1 MGPLPDF
8 RQFSVH
14 AQSVK
19 PERCNYFM
27 YQEHSK
33 IRLGMVGGGQGAF
46 IGEVHRIAA
55 RLDDRYR
62 LVAGALSSNPDRA
75 KDSAAELGLD
85 PGRSYDDFITMAAV
99 ESAREDGI
107 EAVAIV
113 TPNHL
118 HYVPA
123 RAFLEAGIHVIC
135 DKPLTSSLQDART
148 LKEVAIQH
156 DALFAVTYNYSGYP
170 MVRQAREMIAAG
182 DLGTIRLI
190 QVEYPQDWLSTDL
203 ESSGQKQ
210 ASWRTDPAQAGAG
223 GSLGDIGTHAFH
235 LTEFITGLE
244 VESILADL
252 NSFVPGRRLDD
263 NAQVLLRFDNG
274 ARGSLWASQV
284 AVGHENGLRIRVY
297 GEKAGL
303 EWFQEQPNQLRFSP
317 LGDVPRMLTR
327 GSSKVGESAA
337 LATRIP
343 GGHPEGFLEAFAN
356 LYRDFADMV
365 VAHRKGN
372 TAVTEKSLV
381 PDIHAGVRGVEFVEA
396 AVASAATGNSWRS
409 LSEG

>member
-1 MGPLPDF
+1 MK
-8 RQFSVH
+8 QT
-14 AQSVK
+14 
-19 PERCNYFM
+19 N
-27 YQEHSK
+27 SK

-46 IGEVHRIAA
+46 IGEVHRMAA
-55 RLDDRYR
+55 RLDDRYQ

-75 KDSAAELGLD
+75 RESARELGLD
-85 PGRSYDDFITMAAV
+85 ADRSYDDFITMAAM

-135 DKPLTSSLQDART
+135 DKPLTSHADDARM
-148 LKEVAIQH
+148 LRDVARQH

-170 MVRQAREMIAAG
+170 MVRQAREMAAAG
-182 DLGTIRLI
+182 ELGNIRLV

-203 ESSGQKQ
+203 ENSGQKQ

-252 NSFVPGRRLDD
+252 NSFVAGRRLDD
-263 NAQVLLRFDNG
+263 NAQVLLRFSNG
-274 ARGSLWASQV
+274 ARGALWASQV

-297 GEKAGL
+297 GDQAGI
-303 EWFQEQPNQLRFSP
+303 EWFQEQPNQLRFTP
-317 LGDVPRMLTR
+317 LGDTPRILSR
-327 GSSKVGESAA
+327 GSTVVGESAA

-343 GGHPEGFLEAFAN
+343 GGHPEGYLEAFAN
-356 LYRDFADMV
+356 LYRDFADMIE
-365 VAHRKGN
+365 AHGN
-372 TAVTEKSLV
+372 NDTATMTASLV

-396 AVASAATGNSWRS
+396 AVASADDGNTWKN
-409 LSEG
+409 LE

>member
-1 MGPLPDF
+1 MNNE
-8 RQFSVH
+8 Q
-14 AQSVK
+14 
-19 PERCNYFM
+19 
-27 YQEHSK
+27 SK

-55 RLDDRYR
+55 RLDNRYQ

-75 KDSAAELGLD
+75 KESAAELGLAQNR
-85 PGRSYDDFITMAAV
+85 GYDDFVTMAAM

-107 EAVAIV
+107 EVVAIV

-135 DKPLTSSLQDART
+135 DKPLTSSLQDARA
-148 LKEVAIQH
+148 LQQVARQH
-156 DALFAVTYNYSGYP
+156 DVLFAVTYNYSGYP

-182 DLGTIRLI
+182 ELGSIRLV

-210 ASWRTDPAQAGAG
+210 ASWRTDPLQAGAG
-223 GSLGDIGTHAFH
+223 GSLGDIGTHAFQ
-235 LTEFITGLE
+235 LAEFVTGLQ

-274 ARGSLWASQV
+274 ARGCLWASQV

-317 LGDVPRMLTR
+317 LGDAPRVLTR
-327 GSSKVGESAA
+327 GSSVVGDSAA
-337 LATRIP
+337 QATRIP

-365 VAHRKGN
+365 IAHRNGDAGVIEN
-372 TAVTEKSLV
+372 SLV
-381 PDIHAGVRGVEFVEA
+381 PDLHAGVRGVEFVEA
-396 AVASAATGNSWRS
+396 AVASANSGNTWKSLEWNRS
-409 LSEG
+409 AAD

>member
-1 MGPLPDF
+1 MGT
-8 RQFSVH
+8 S
-14 AQSVK
+14 S
-19 PERCNYFM
+19 
-27 YQEHSK
+27 SK

-46 IGEVHRIAA
+46 IGEVHRMAA

-75 KDSAAELGLD
+75 RESAAGLGLD
-85 PGRSYDDFITMAAV
+85 PDRSYDDFITMAAM

-123 RAFLEAGIHVIC
+123 RAFMEAGIHVIC
-135 DKPLTSSLQDART
+135 DKPLTSSAEDART
-148 LKEVAIQH
+148 LREVARQH
-156 DALFAVTYNYSGYP
+156 DVLFAVTYNYSGYP
-170 MVRQAREMIAAG
+170 MVRQAREMIGAG
-182 DLGTIRLI
+182 ELGSIRLV
-190 QVEYPQDWLSTDL
+190 QVEYPQDWLSTDLESTDL

-235 LTEFITGLE
+235 LAEFITGLE

-252 NSFVPGRRLDD
+252 NSFVAGRRLDD
-263 NAQVLLRFDNG
+263 NAQVLLHFAGG
-274 ARGSLWASQV
+274 ARGALWASQV

-303 EWFQEQPNQLRFSP
+303 EWFQEQPNQLRLSP
-317 LGDVPRMLTR
+317 LGDAARILTR
-327 GSSKVGESAA
+327 GGAAVGQSAA

-356 LYRDFADMV
+356 LYRDFADLIDALRSGDITV
-365 VAHRKGN
+365 VEA
-372 TAVTEKSLV
+372 SLV

-396 AVASAATGNSWRS
+396 AVTSAAKGNSWVE
-409 LSEG
+409 LEPGL